1 VDADVQAT
9 GSDPAG
15 TGAGGSPVVG
25 PRWRVVPSPV
35 GALRVAAEGAHLR
48 RIAFTDG
55 DVPELPGPDAG
66 SLEEA
71 VLAEAARQLDEYF
84 TAGRETFDLPI
95 APRGNEFRRRVWWAL
110 ADVPYG
116 TTVTYGMLADRLG
129 LPGSARGVGT
139 ALGAN
144 PIVIVLPCHR
154 VIGADGGL
162 TGFGGGV
169 ARKEAL
175 LALEGSAL
183 L

>member
-1 VDADVQAT
+1 VEQRAART
-9 GSDPAG
+9 P
-15 TGAGGSPVVG
+15 GAPTQGAAPSL
-25 PRWRVVPSPV
+25 RWRVVASPV
-35 GALRVAAEGAHLR
+35 GPLRLAAEGAHVR

-55 DVPELPGPDAG
+55 EVPALPGPDPG
-66 SLEEA
+66 TLEEA

-116 TTVTYGMLADRLG
+116 TTVTYGVLADRLG
-129 LPGSARGVGT
+129 LPPGSARGVGN

-154 VIGADGGL
+154 VVGADGGL

>member
-1 VDADVQAT
+1 MEQHAART
-9 GSDPAG
+9 S
-15 TGAGGSPVVG
+15 GAHTDGAPPSV
-25 PRWRVVPSPV
+25 RWRVVPSPV
-35 GALRVAAEGAHLR
+35 GPLRLAAEGAHLR

-55 DVPELPGPDAG
+55 EVPALPGPDPG
-66 SLEEA
+66 TLEEA

-84 TAGRETFDLPI
+84 VAGREAFDLPI
-95 APRGNEFRRRVWWAL
+95 APRGNDFRRRVWWAL

-116 TTVTYGMLADRLG
+116 TTVTYGALADRLG
-129 LPGSARGVGT
+129 LPAGSARGVGN

-154 VIGADGGL
+154 VVGADGGL

-169 ARKEAL
+169 ARKKAL

>member
-1 VDADVQAT
+1 MEQRAT
-9 GSDPAG
+9 RPPGPRTD
-15 TGAGGSPVVG
+15 GASPG
-25 PRWRVVPSPV
+25 LRWRVAPSPV
-35 GALRVAAEGAHLR
+35 GPLRLAAEGAHLR
-48 RIAFTDG
+48 RISFTDG
-55 DVPELPGPDAG
+55 EVPGLPGPDPG
-66 SLEEA
+66 TLEEA
-71 VLAEAARQLDEYF
+71 VLAEAVRQLDEYF
-84 TAGRETFDLPI
+84 TAGRETFDLPL
-95 APRGNEFRRRVWWAL
+95 APRGNDFRRRVWWAL

-116 TTVTYGMLADRLG
+116 TTVSYGTLAARLR
-129 LPGSARGVGT
+129 LPAGSARGVGS

-154 VIGADGGL
+154 VVGADGGL